1 MLQGVLC
8 DRAAD
13 ESVWILRY
21 NFFFLFIQCAISYYI

>member
-21 NFFFLFIQCAISYYI
+21 NFFLFIQCAISYYI